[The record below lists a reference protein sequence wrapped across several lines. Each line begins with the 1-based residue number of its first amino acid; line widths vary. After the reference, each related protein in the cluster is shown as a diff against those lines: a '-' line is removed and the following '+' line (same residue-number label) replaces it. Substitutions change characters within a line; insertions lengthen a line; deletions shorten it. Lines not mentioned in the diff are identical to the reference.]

1 MESLLSKDKGELLL
15 KIARLAIENNF
26 SRKDETVEPTDSS
39 LMVKSGTFVTL
50 KIKGQLRGC
59 IGNIEP
65 VKSIYDGVKDNA
77 LSAAF
82 HDHRFPALSAD
93 ELARVHIGISILTSP
108 QPLSYRDGDD
118 LALKL
123 RPGIDGVILRQG
135 RAGATFLPQV
145 WEQLPEAEPFL
156 NHLCLKAGLPETA
169 WRDSHPEI
177 EVYQVQSFKEERL

>member
-1 MESLLSKDKGELLL
+1 MEGLLSKEKGQLLL
-15 KIARLAIENNF
+15 KIARLAIENTF
-26 SRKDETVEPTDSS
+26 THSEEIAEPADSS
-39 LMVKSGTFVTL
+39 LTVKSGTFVTL

-82 HDHRFPALSAD
+82 HDHRFPALSVE
-93 ELARVHIGISILTSP
+93 ELAKVHIGISILTSP
-108 QPLSYRDGDD
+108 QPLSYSDGDD
-118 LALKL
+118 LVEKLK
-123 RPGIDGVILRQG
+123 PGIDGVILRQG

-145 WEQLPEAEPFL
+145 WEQLPGAESFL
-156 NHLCLKAGLPETA
+156 GHLCLKAGLPETA

-177 EVYQVQSFKEERL
+177 EVYQVQSFKEEQG